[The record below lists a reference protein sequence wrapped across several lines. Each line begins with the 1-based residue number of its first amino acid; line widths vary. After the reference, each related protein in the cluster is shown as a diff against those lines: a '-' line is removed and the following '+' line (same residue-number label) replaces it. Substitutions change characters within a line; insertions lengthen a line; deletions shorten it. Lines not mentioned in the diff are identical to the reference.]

1 MSTSPGTC
9 DEVVSEAGTLKLMGV
24 HQEVVSSV
32 CFSDGKESTP
42 DILAIDP
49 ACVFRLAIHVSKVI
63 YRVHKDDRPRVDKKN
78 SWYKKGSHGRKAREW
93 QEWQT

>member
-1 MSTSPGTC
+1 M
-9 DEVVSEAGTLKLMGV
+9 KLMGV

-49 ACVFRLAIHVSKVI
+49 ACVFRLAIHVTKVI
-63 YRVHKDDRPRVDKKN
+63 YRKDKSSRPPLDKKN
-78 SWYKKGSHGRKAREW
+78 SFYKKGSHGKKAREW
-93 QEWQT
+93 QERQT